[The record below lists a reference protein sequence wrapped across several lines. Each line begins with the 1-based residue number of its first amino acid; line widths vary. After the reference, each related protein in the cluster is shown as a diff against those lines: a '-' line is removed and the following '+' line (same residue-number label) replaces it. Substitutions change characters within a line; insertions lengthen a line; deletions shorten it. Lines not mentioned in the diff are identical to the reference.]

1 MKIGILTLWLGV
13 DNYGQQLQIYA
24 LQKYLRNNGHDA
36 YLIRYAYQTD
46 ILYTSEKNKLSKKV
60 LRLLKIFNPI
70 KLKTYIA
77 NKILLSKVSRINKEN
92 SRGFEEFRKKYVH
105 VSEEYYKTY
114 DGKMLVT
121 ICMRYQHLLL
131 HMVKTKK
138 MFPIKPFFHL
148 NSFPLTCVLPSKK

>member
-114 DGKMLVT
+114 DEIKINPPEADAYIVGSDQVWNPACSGQT
-121 ICMRYQHLLL
+121 H
-131 HMVKTKK
+131 VKTLSDKITESVK
-138 MFPIKPFFHL
+138 F
-148 NSFPLTCVLPSKK
+148 

>member
-70 KLKTYIA
+70 DQI
-77 NKILLSKVSRINKEN
+77 
-92 SRGFEEFRKKYVH
+92 
-105 VSEEYYKTY
+105 
-114 DGKMLVT
+114 
-121 ICMRYQHLLL
+121 
-131 HMVKTKK
+131 
-138 MFPIKPFFHL
+138 
-148 NSFPLTCVLPSKK
+148 